1 SGGRSPDDPPLP
13 PPVVVRD
20 AASLA
25 AIPEP
30 DPGDLF
36 FDFEG
41 DPLYTEGAAT
51 DWGIDYLF
59 GMVDTDER
67 FTPIWAHSF
76 AEERLALEEF
86 LALVAARRAAHPN
99 MHIYHYASYERTHL
113 LTMAARHGV
122 GEAAVDQLLADGVF
136 VDLYPIVKRAVRVGS
151 RSYSIKKLEPLYMG
165 NELREAEVK
174 SGGDSILEYVRA
186 RELLATGELD
196 PATGLAGAEAA
207 QHVL

>member
-1 SGGRSPDDPPLP
+1 M
-13 PPVVVRD
+13 VVRD

-51 DWGIDYLF
+51 DWGLDYLF
-59 GMVDTDER
+59 GLVDTAEQY
-67 FTPIWAHSF
+67 TPLWAHSF
-76 AEERLALEEF
+76 AEERVALEQF
-86 LALVAARRAAHPN
+86 LDLVAARRAAHPN
-99 MHIYHYASYERTHL
+99 MHIYHYATYERTHL

-122 GEAAVDQLLADGVF
+122 GEADVDQLLADGVL
-136 VDLYPIVKRAVRVGS
+136 VDLYPIVQRAVRVGS

-165 NELREAEVK
+165 AELREA
-174 SGGDSILEYVRA
+174 R
-186 RELLATGELD
+186 
-196 PATGLAGAEAA
+196 
-207 QHVL
+207 